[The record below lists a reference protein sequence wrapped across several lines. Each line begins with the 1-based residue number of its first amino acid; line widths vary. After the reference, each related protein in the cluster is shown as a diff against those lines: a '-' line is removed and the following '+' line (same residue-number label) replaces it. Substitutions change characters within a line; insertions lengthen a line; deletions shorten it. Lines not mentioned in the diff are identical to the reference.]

1 MRYLLCALL
10 CGCWLLAQEQTST
23 PQESEGAR
31 GAFYVDGVVY
41 QYAAGRDFTVVV
53 AAHPV
58 LNRKFVGVKVRVYN
72 GGQHSVTVKP
82 EDVVVEDVVAGHAVA
97 AVSGAELAH
106 RMRKPYNIARYS
118 AGAAGGGDG
127 QGPIT
132 SDMVNPQMLE
142 MMRAL
147 AARAGGGPVPGGKN
161 ILYTDTPGAL
171 DDEDASARAAECDQ
185 VCRLRARE
193 TQGSDALAQLQRQT
207 APDAVEQYAL
217 LANTIPPRGNVAGV
231 LFYPLGKLAER
242 PTATGKKARSVR
254 VTVPAGGES
263 FQFEMAVE

>member
-10 CGCWLLAQEQTST
+10 FGCSLLAQDQTSI
-23 PQESEGAR
+23 PQKSEGTR
-31 GAFYVDGVVY
+31 GAFYVDGILY
-41 QYAAGRDFTVVV
+41 QYAAGREFTVVV

-58 LNRKFVGVKVRVYN
+58 LNHKFVGVKVRVYN

-82 EDVVVEDVVAGHAVA
+82 EEVTLEDAVAGHAVA
-97 AVSGAELAH
+97 AVSGGELAQ

-118 AGAAGGGDG
+118 VGGVSGGDQ

-147 AARAGGGPVPGGKN
+147 AARATMPGGKN
-161 ILYTDTPGAL
+161 ILYTDSPGAL
-171 DDEDASARAAECDQ
+171 DEEDQPARPAECDP
-185 VCRLRARE
+185 VCRLRVRE
-193 TQGSDALAQLQRQT
+193 SQGADPLMQLQRQT
-207 APDAVEQYAL
+207 PPDTVEQFAF
-217 LANTIPPRGNVAGV
+217 LANTIPPRGNAAGV

-242 PTATGKKARSVR
+242 PTTTGKKARAIR
-254 VTVPAGGES
+254 VTVPVGGES